1 LGNDIATD
9 AVSFDEIVVADG
21 TSEIIAGAI
30 DIAAD
35 LDNDTAIAIST
46 SIEISVV
53 DDFCLP
59 YVKLLF
65 MVGRIPQ
72 RFN

>member
-1 LGNDIATD
+1 MMSAADATC
-9 AVSFDEIVVADG
+9 FDKIVVVDVA
-21 TSEIIAGAI
+21 SEIIAGAT
-30 DIAAD
+30 DIASD

-46 SIEISVV
+46 SKEISVV

-59 YVKLLF
+59 YVKLLCL
-65 MVGRIPQ
+65 VGRIPQ